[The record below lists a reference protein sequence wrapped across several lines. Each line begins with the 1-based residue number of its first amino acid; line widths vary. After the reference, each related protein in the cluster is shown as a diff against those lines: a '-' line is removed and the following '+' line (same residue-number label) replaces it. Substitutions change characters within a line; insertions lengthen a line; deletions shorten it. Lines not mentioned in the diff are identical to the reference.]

1 MTFDPVQRDVA
12 SYVEVVVVA
21 ARTSEGD
28 IGERMYVGA
37 MDISMFAG
45 VSIGVTAGA

>member
-1 MTFDPVQRDVA
+1 MA

-21 ARTSEGD
+21 ARTFEGD

-37 MDISMFAG
+37 MGIAMFAG
-45 VSIGVTAGA
+45 VSTGVTAGA